1 MMLKINYWI
10 KKQIKKQHGGY
21 KHTFQKYENISAH
34 NEKIY
39 FKVFPV
45 VSSAW
50 WNHEYSFFLNWRIIT
65 IQYCVGFCHTST

>member
-1 MMLKINYWI
+1 MMLKINYWV

-45 VSSAW
+45 VSSA
-50 WNHEYSFFLNWRIIT
+50 
-65 IQYCVGFCHTST
+65 